1 MGMSKLVVQI
11 TKLTIARNTRF
22 KKEITL
28 SILKAM
34 ATLVSELRLRKAKVF
49 MVESNQKLLYN

>member
-34 ATLVSELRLRKAKVF
+34 ATLVSELRLSKAKVF
-49 MVESNQKLLYN
+49 MAESNQKLLYN

>member
-28 SILKAM
+28 SILKDM

-49 MVESNQKLLYN
+49 MAESNQKLLYN

>member
-28 SILKAM
+28 FLLKAM
-34 ATLVSELRLRKAKVF
+34 ARPVSELRLKKAKVF
-49 MVESNQKLLYN
+49 MAESNQKLLYN